1 MQTLYTALVGFE
13 ILSEFPIVNLSSAV
27 FVREKRLHEEG
38 SEGKAYVQWIDDRG
52 LWIPRPFFLLC
63 LQWSRCKISHCH
75 RFFPQIVHCVR
86 YNESCFSAAVI
97 AVFSFVN
104 WFTFPCKWPT
114 IQKTKTWDWCQSHKN
129 KNRLTE
135 ELVTNGQ
142 QKIPWIHQ
150 IFFQIYFLLNFALT
164 LQKIQKFFFCSNALF
179 VINPQTFLTIPTG
192 TICLKKLLE
201 DVFWTQ
207 QEFRLLHFFCCI
219 FKLLL
224 FLVKYSSQHF
234 SIWWVFSGQLAG
246 GFHSKWAEHGKKGC
260 ASC

>member
-75 RFFPQIVHCVR
+75 RFFPQIVCCLR
-86 YNESCFSAAVI
+86 YDESCFSAAVI
-97 AVFSFVN
+97 AVFSFVH

-164 LQKIQKFFFCSNALF
+164 LQKIQNFFFGPMIYLSS
-179 VINPQTFLTIPTG
+179 TH
-192 TICLKKLLE
+192 
-201 DVFWTQ
+201 
-207 QEFRLLHFFCCI
+207 RHF
-219 FKLLL
+219 
-224 FLVKYSSQHF
+224 
-234 SIWWVFSGQLAG
+234 
-246 GFHSKWAEHGKKGC
+246 
-260 ASC
+260 